1 MSGKLFAF
9 LFLLSL
15 GYAFVMTLTGG
26 SDDSQTESKHHQ
38 ERTKEEILADINS
51 RAEKEAEKRS
61 MDLFLNIADK
71 YNWTE
76 DDVKN
81 AVTLLK
87 DLGVKFETLQ
97 TFVQQDISFEDPKD
111 NKFSSGRLFL
121 EIEGNKISKVYVN
134 LYSGING
141 EKDLKQ
147 IEKNIDAPK
156 HKFVRDFYLYINDK
170 GQNLSRKEF
179 DKIYFPKDRIQALE
193 QNIVKNYLQKSEE
206 IQKKGGFTGEID
218 QFHLSLGVDVG
229 HVDSITD
236 KELINSK
243 IVYVCSFVY
252 SVKSKVYGKDKE
264 DFYTKVFIDDD
275 ELIVLEDEVYTEQ
288 F

>member
-1 MSGKLFAF
+1 MSNKLFIF

-15 GYAFVMTLTGG
+15 GYAFVMTLIGG
-26 SDDSQTESKHHQ
+26 DDDSQTESKHHP

-51 RAEKEAEKRS
+51 KAEKEAEKRN
-61 MDLFLNIADK
+61 MDLFLSIANK
-71 YNWTE
+71 YSWTE

-87 DLGVKFETLQ
+87 DLGVRFETLQ
-97 TFVQQDISFEDPKD
+97 SFENRPTFEDPSE
-111 NKFSSGRLFL
+111 NKFSSGRLVL
-121 EIEGNKISKVYVN
+121 EIEDNKISKVYSN
-134 LYSGING
+134 IGIT
-141 EKDLKQ
+141 EDLKK

-156 HKFVRDFYLYINDK
+156 HKFVSDFYLYINDK

-179 DKIYFPKDRIQALE
+179 DKIYFPEDRIEALK
-193 QNIVKNYLQKSEE
+193 QNIVKNYLSKSEG
-206 IQKKGGFTGEID
+206 IQKKGGFTGEVD
-218 QFHLSLGVDVG
+218 RFHLSLGVDVG
-229 HVDSITD
+229 HVDNITD
-236 KELINSK
+236 KDLMSSK

-264 DFYTKVFIDDD
+264 DFYTKVLIDDD
-275 ELIVLEDEVYTEQ
+275 ELIVLEDKVYTGQ